1 MISQIRKSLREVL
14 NAGKKLN
21 ISRSVDVFDET
32 AFNFEMERYKYGSDE
47 QKCTL
52 TVEYIISPKPST
64 GNTAPSIQYDDIVK
78 EVKENITRTFKNN
91 GLVLLYYYF
100 DQSDVDT
107 DSTTGSVSVSFSL
120 NIQVI
125 ERTR

>member
-1 MISQIRKSLREVL
+1 MISQIRKSLKEVL

-21 ISRSVDVFDET
+21 ISRSMDVFDET

-47 QKCTL
+47 LKCTL
-52 TVEYIISPKPST
+52 TVEYMISPNPTS

-78 EVKENITRTFKNN
+78 EVKENISRTFKNN

-100 DQSDVDT
+100 DQSDVDM
-107 DSTTGSVSVSFSL
+107 DSTSGSVSVSFSL